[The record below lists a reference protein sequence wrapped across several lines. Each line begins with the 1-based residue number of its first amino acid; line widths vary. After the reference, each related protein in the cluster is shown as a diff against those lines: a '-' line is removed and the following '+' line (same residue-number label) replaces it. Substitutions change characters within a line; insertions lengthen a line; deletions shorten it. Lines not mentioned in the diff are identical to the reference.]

1 MLNQFSRTQLL
12 LGKGAMDRLQQAHVA
27 VFGIGGVGADEY
39 GLSGATIYGG
49 KTGLYMA
56 WARMFLLL
64 IGSFLA
70 FLHIFED

>member
-1 MLNQFSRTQLL
+1 MERIFKIIIFLILL
-12 LGKGAMDRLQQAHVA
+12 ICLVMTIRLFA
-27 VFGIGGVGADEY
+27 IGGVVADEY

-64 IGSFLA
+64 AGSFLA

>member
-1 MLNQFSRTQLL
+1 MTI
-12 LGKGAMDRLQQAHVA
+12 RLFA
-27 VFGIGGVGADEY
+27 IGGVVADEY

-64 IGSFLA
+64 AGSFLA

>member
-1 MLNQFSRTQLL
+1 MERIFKIIIFLILL
-12 LGKGAMDRLQQAHVA
+12 VCLVMTIRLFA
-27 VFGIGGVGADEY
+27 IGGVVADEY
-39 GLSGATIYGG
+39 GLSGATIYCG

>member
-1 MLNQFSRTQLL
+1 MTLYL
-12 LGKGAMDRLQQAHVA
+12 RLYWEFFKTGLFA
-27 VFGIGGVGADEY
+27 IGGVVADEY

-64 IGSFLA
+64 AGSFLA

>member
-1 MLNQFSRTQLL
+1 MERIIKIIIFLILLVCLVMTIRLFS
-12 LGKGAMDRLQQAHVA
+12 
-27 VFGIGGVGADEY
+27 ICGVVADEY
-39 GLSGATIYGG
+39 GLRCATIYGG

-56 WARMFLLL
+56 WTRMFLLL

>member
-1 MLNQFSRTQLL
+1 MERIFKIIIFLILL
-12 LGKGAMDRLQQAHVA
+12 VCLVMTIRLFA
-27 VFGIGGVGADEY
+27 IGGVVADEY
-39 GLSGATIYGG
+39 GLSGATKKKK

-56 WARMFLLL
+56 WAWMFLLL